1 MQSTTAH
8 TLAQQ
13 FSAAVEAMA
22 AVSTKVADFRS
33 ADDAGLVELSRL
45 AAREKQLADAHLAL
59 IAGEIAARS
68 TREMGQSGLAQR
80 EGFRSP
86 EEFLQVTTGATG
98 RDAVSAVRVG
108 RLVRDASLDGEIDPA
123 TGEPF
128 EAREPWLSS
137 VAAAVLS
144 GGLTVGAAEAI
155 RTGLGTPTENVPAA
169 VLAGAAQQLCAEAAA
184 LHPDRLLKRA
194 RELRDELDESG
205 ILDREHERV
214 ERRSLRHF
222 MLASGMGRFV
232 WDLDPES
239 YATLVELYNRAT
251 SPKRGVRF
259 VSGDHK
265 ETAERI
271 LADPRTIAQL
281 ASDTMLGLVQA
292 GAGADSSQLLGAG
305 AAVIRVLVTQASLD
319 SLEGH
324 GHIEG
329 LTEPISI
336 ETVERLSC
344 DGGSRVVTFD
354 EAGQPL
360 DVGREQRF
368 FTKKQRI
375 ALAVRDGGCVF
386 GNCDKPPSMTEAHHI
401 AYWARDKGRTNVR
414 DGVCLCKFH
423 HLLIHNN
430 GWEIRRVAGRYYLI
444 PPGRI
449 DPDQQAVPMRSTSA
463 ALDDLRRQSGIGVE
477 GGVG

>member
-1 MQSTTAH
+1 MQTTTTAG
-8 TLAQQ
+8 LAQQ
-13 FSAAVEAMA
+13 FTAAVTALA
-22 AVSTKVADFRS
+22 AVSKNVADFRS
-33 ADDAGLVELSRL
+33 ADDAGLVELGRL
-45 AAREKQLADAHLAL
+45 AAREKYLADAHLAL

-68 TREMGQSGLAQR
+68 TRELGQSGLAQR

-98 RDAVSAVRVG
+98 REAASAVRVG
-108 RLVRDASLDGEIDPA
+108 RLVRDASLVGEVDPA
-123 TGEPF
+123 TGEAF
-128 EAREPWLSS
+128 EAREPWLAS
-137 VAAAVLS
+137 VAAAVAAGDLN
-144 GGLTVGAAEAI
+144 VGAAEAI
-155 RTGLGTPTENVPAA
+155 RAGLGTPTGNVPAA
-169 VLAGAAQQLCAEAAA
+169 AMADAAQQLCAEAAS
-184 LHPDRLLKRA
+184 LHPDRLFRRA

-205 ILDREHERV
+205 IADRERERIDQ
-214 ERRSLRHF
+214 RSLRHF
-222 MLASGMGRFV
+222 MLANGMGRFI
-232 WDLDPES
+232 WDLDPEN

-259 VSGDHK
+259 VSGEHR

-292 GAGADSSQLLGAG
+292 GADADSSQLLGAG

-319 SLEGH
+319 SREGN

-329 LTEPISI
+329 LTEPVSI
-336 ETVERLSC
+336 ETVERVSC
-344 DGGSRVVTFD
+344 DGGSRAVAFD
-354 EAGQPL
+354 ESGQPL

-375 ALAVRDGGCVF
+375 ALAVRDGGCIF
-386 GNCDKPPSMTEAHHI
+386 GDCDKPPSMTEAHHI

-430 GWEIRRVAGRYYLI
+430 GWKIERVAGRYYLI
-444 PPGRI
+444 PPRSI
-449 DPDQQAVPMRSTSA
+449 DPDQRPVPMRSKSA
-463 ALDDLRRQSGIGVE
+463 AFVDLRRQA
-477 GGVG
+477 GVGAEG

>member
-1 MQSTTAH
+1 MQTTTSA

-13 FSAAVEAMA
+13 FAAAVAA
-22 AVSTKVADFRS
+22 LSAVSTNVADFRL
-33 ADDAGLVELSRL
+33 ADDTGLVELGRL
-45 AAREKQLADAHLAL
+45 AAREKQLAEAHLAL

-86 EEFLQVTTGATG
+86 EEFLQATTGSTG
-98 RDAVSAVRVG
+98 REAASAVRVG
-108 RLVRDASLDGEIDPA
+108 RLVRDAALVGEVDPA
-123 TGEPF
+123 TGDVF
-128 EAREPWLSS
+128 EAREPWLAW
-137 VAAAVLS
+137 VAAAVAA
-144 GGLTVGAAEAI
+144 GGLTVSAAEAI
-155 RTGLGTPTENVPAA
+155 RTGLGAPTENAPAA
-169 VLAGAAQQLCAEAAA
+169 LLAGAAQQLCEEAAS

-194 RELRDELDESG
+194 RVLRDELDENG
-205 ILDREHERV
+205 IAGRERERI
-214 ERRSLRHF
+214 ERRSLRHY
-222 MLASGMGRFV
+222 MLANGMGRFV
-232 WDLDPES
+232 WDLDPEN

-259 VSGDHK
+259 VSGSQK

-271 LADPRTIAQL
+271 LADPRSIAQL

-305 AAVIRVLVTQASLD
+305 AAVIRVLVTHESLD
-319 SLEGH
+319 SFEGH

-329 LTEPISI
+329 LSEPIAI
-336 ETVERLSC
+336 ESVERLIC
-344 DGGSRVVTFD
+344 DGDSRVVTFD
-354 EAGQPL
+354 ESGQPL

-375 ALAVRDGGCVF
+375 ALAARDGGCVF
-386 GNCDKPPSMTEAHHI
+386 GDCDKPPSMTEAHHI
-401 AYWARDKGRTNVR
+401 VYWARDKGQTNVK

-423 HLLIHNN
+423 HLLIHNH

-444 PPGRI
+444 PPRSI
-449 DPDQQAVPMRSTSA
+449 DPDQNPVPMRSRSA
-463 ALDDLRRQSGIGVE
+463 ALRDLQRQAAVGAE
-477 GGVG
+477 GGRV